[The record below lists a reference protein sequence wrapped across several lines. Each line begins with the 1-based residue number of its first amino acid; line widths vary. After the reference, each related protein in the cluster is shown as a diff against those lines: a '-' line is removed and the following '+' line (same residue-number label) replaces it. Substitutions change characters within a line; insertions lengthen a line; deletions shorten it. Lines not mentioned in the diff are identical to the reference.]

1 MKRSAGFIFFIFGDI
16 KQIVAA
22 RSVVNIKISFVVQA
36 ASVSCSLSESQQPSF
51 FFLFFGL
58 LSDFKDRHTTTYYSL
73 MERFQ
78 MFNLTNL
85 GFVLGFFPP
94 LCSDAR
100 RRGKKKRGFGS
111 KLGPHAVV

>member
-1 MKRSAGFIFFIFGDI
+1 MKRAEIAPNRRNAAQDFFFFTFGDI

-36 ASVSCSLSESQQPSF
+36 ASVSCSLSESQQHSF
-51 FFLFFGL
+51 FFLFFFVFFGL
-58 LSDFKDRHTTTYYSL
+58 LSDFKDRDTTTYYSL

-85 GFVLGFFPP
+85 GFVLVFSS
-94 LCSDAR
+94 LMQ
-100 RRGKKKRGFGS
+100 
-111 KLGPHAVV
+111 

>member
-1 MKRSAGFIFFIFGDI
+1 MKRSAGFIFIFGDI

-22 RSVVNIKISFVVQA
+22 RSVVNIKISFVVPV

-58 LSDFKDRHTTTYYSL
+58 LSDFKDGDTTTYYSL

-85 GFVLGFFPP
+85 GFVLVFFLPYAVMQ
-94 LCSDAR
+94 DA
-100 RRGKKKRGFGS
+100 GGEKKRGFGS